1 MDQLAIL
8 GKAVDHE
15 DKLDLILG
23 GLPDDYK
30 TVVDQIEG
38 RDTPPTIT
46 ELHEKLLNHEA
57 KLLANPEITP
67 SSVHVTANVAQQ
79 RPNNNNSSTYNNRQ
93 RNNNNNNN
101 FRNHNNTYQTQ
112 PRTDNR
118 SPRPY
123 LGRCQICGV

>member
-15 DKLDLILG
+15 DQIDYILE
-23 GLPDDYK
+23 GLPDEYK

-57 KLLANPEITP
+57 KLLAATDVAPVSTP
-67 SSVHVTANVAQQ
+67 VTANAAKSREPISKAIPWKV
-79 RPNNNNSSTYNNRQ
+79 PDLWSS
-93 RNNNNNNN
+93 
-101 FRNHNNTYQTQ
+101 
-112 PRTDNR
+112 RTLSQAMLSAPLLPVR
-118 SPRPY
+118 KLAPGYSFQATPAT
-123 LGRCQICGV
+123 G